1 MRVQNCGKAVKNKI
15 PPPTGFSTTMC
26 ILSTIQKYIYRMHN
40 IFHTS
45 GTTVICFNFPK
56 SQVQYS
62 MCCVDSACQTSGV
75 ISQHPCSITCME
87 KYMAHFAHKQAL
99 IFRVNTRGAKVFC
112 SWLLCKRSTVPK
124 TFFNQQIVII
134 LGLKT
139 VGAKIAKVWILCRHT
154 DVLLEQV

>member
-1 MRVQNCGKAVKNKI
+1 
-15 PPPTGFSTTMC
+15 
-26 ILSTIQKYIYRMHN
+26 MHN

-62 MCCVDSACQTSGV
+62 MSCVDSACQTSGV

-112 SWLLCKRSTVPK
+112 SWLLCKSSTVPK